1 MAEFLYEE
9 NEKMRIRK
17 KKKNQFLLNNIFST
31 YRQYTTRRYYIILPQ
46 KIGIVQKS
54 LWISFCHFSIENY
67 VSTLDIVQNFG
78 GAFFWFF
85 GTFCPNM
92 HQKKFKIIYHKK
104 LCIKI
109 WYGSSHL

>member
-54 LWISFCHFSIENY
+54 L
-67 VSTLDIVQNFG
+67 
-78 GAFFWFF
+78 
-85 GTFCPNM
+85 
-92 HQKKFKIIYHKK
+92 
-104 LCIKI
+104 
-109 WYGSSHL
+109 

>member
-78 GAFFWFF
+78 GGIFLIFWDIL
-85 GTFCPNM
+85 P
-92 HQKKFKIIYHKK
+92 QYASKKI
-104 LCIKI
+104 
-109 WYGSSHL
+109 